1 MAELK
6 ARHAFGSSSGID
18 AALEAN
24 KIDAFDILFLDGNTD
39 EPKVGWIDKD
49 GNKVIVKD
57 KTQIVRVDSLP
68 TENGDPNVVY
78 IYNNEGY
85 IWDGEKCI
93 SLSKPTDL
101 TVLETEVNK
110 NSENIIQ
117 NTNKITGI
125 SENVKSINAEINA
138 IEDTYEKIEY
148 EISHKP
154 DGTLVDYRDKEIR
167 VMCPSDTEWV
177 LQQSGENADPNKYYI
192 GFKAYAPSDDVVSFK
207 EDLAEIISD
216 ETMYYFEG
224 NDFAGVDKYGRKYSI
239 VWLPVAKYDE
249 SNTTWTYYGAN
260 STAGKYIGWYYS
272 VEWYN
277 TDGKIVASDCIRIN
291 LTNES
296 CHTSFADQASINTI
310 KVANDYTD
318 KKIASITGTGGL
330 EIVEF

>member
-39 EPKVGWIDKD
+39 NPKVGWIDKN
-49 GNKVIVKD
+49 GNKVIIED
-57 KTQIVRVDSLP
+57 KVQIVRVESLP
-68 TENGDPNVVY
+68 TANGDPNVVY

-101 TVLETEVNK
+101 TELEAEVSK
-110 NSENIIQ
+110 NSESITQ
-117 NTNKITGI
+117 NTSKITDI
-125 SENVKSINAEINA
+125 SEDVKSINSKINA
-138 IEDTYEKIEY
+138 IDDTYAKIEY
-148 EISHKP
+148 EISNKP

-167 VMCPSDTEWV
+167 VMCPSDTAWT

-310 KVANDYTD
+310 KSANAYTD
-318 KKIASITGTGGL
+318 KKIASITGGL